1 MSSLLHLLDTLR
13 GYTDVDWTV
22 NKKQYIIQRTSQL
35 MWLINTVKRTK
46 DTGIMACMLPQL
58 ASLKVELVDQLRE
71 QLVLWKNNQTS
82 GRDMLDSLKN
92 YIVDR
97 SVQGGYSSSEYEAH
111 LQLVMATESAYDKIN
126 KMKPIYSVVDTLIDK
141 LQSVNDDEEDDE

>member
-1 MSSLLHLLDTLR
+1 
-13 GYTDVDWTV
+13 
-22 NKKQYIIQRTSQL
+22 